1 MKYIVITVVAIS
13 VNVIIMY
20 TLGNKVLGVKLRP
33 KSLIMCG
40 FGALLLSL
48 VLPRIIVNFTSIAV
62 TIAFFAVFAIIL
74 AGFIVYYDGKEELES
89 ISSRGQSIEIEPD
102 SLSEFEYLYQQAC
115 LEDGT
120 EAVVDTMLINRV
132 ETKDSSK
139 PYQLNS
145 LASESIEA
153 ETPESSKDTEER
165 LKSEYLLEPDVV
177 KTASVESSIAKVI
190 VENVE
195 IVVSPKIIDE
205 IVEDFSTC
213 EEDSIPISKAEMMPD
228 NKVLVLDNDKNTTFE
243 EVEKSQSELGPA
255 SDSLD
260 DLLECAFSYKERG
273 YDACAL
279 ATFKYAFKL
288 HRDKEIAPFLVIEM
302 ANLLKKEGSYDDAI
316 AVLTESRN
324 LSAIRENRGLDQDFI
339 NTIAYLRIIKNT
351 LAEHHLPYLP
361 IGEIPKEI
369 LKRIDDEFREWRSFS
384 NVSNY

>member
-40 FGALLLSL
+40 FCALLLSL

-74 AGFIVYYDGKEELES
+74 AGFIVYYDGEEELDS
-89 ISSRGQSIEIEPD
+89 ISSPGQIIEIEPD
-102 SLSEFEYLYQQAC
+102 SLSEFEYLYQKAC
-115 LEDGT
+115 LED
-120 EAVVDTMLINRV
+120 EAEVVVDTILVNRV
-132 ETKDSSK
+132 ETKESSK
-139 PYQLNS
+139 PYLLNS
-145 LASESIEA
+145 PVGESIEA
-153 ETPESSKDTEER
+153 ETPEYSKNTEEQ
-165 LKSEYLLEPDVV
+165 LESEYLLEPDVV
-177 KTASVESSIAKVI
+177 KTTSVESSIAKVI
-190 VENVE
+190 VEA
-195 IVVSPKIIDE
+195 
-205 IVEDFSTC
+205 FSTC
-213 EEDSIPISKAEMMPD
+213 EEDSSSVSKAEMMPD

-273 YDACAL
+273 DDACAL
-279 ATFKYAFKL
+279 ATFKYALTL

-324 LSAIRENRGLDQDFI
+324 LSAIRENHGLDQDFI

-351 LAEHHLPYLP
+351 LAEHHLAHLP
-361 IGEIPKEI
+361 IGEIPIEI
-369 LKRIDDEFREWRSFS
+369 FKGIDDEFREWRSFS

>member
-74 AGFIVYYDGKEELES
+74 AGFIVYYDGEEELDS
-89 ISSRGQSIEIEPD
+89 ISSRGQIVEIEPD
-102 SLSEFEYLYQQAC
+102 SLSEFEYLYQKVCQD
-115 LEDGT
+115 E
-120 EAVVDTMLINRV
+120 EAQVVVDKMLANRV
-132 ETKDSSK
+132 ETKESTR
-139 PYQLNS
+139 PYLLNS
-145 LASESIEA
+145 PADESIEA
-153 ETPESSKDTEER
+153 ETPECSKDAEEQ

-177 KTASVESSIAKVI
+177 KTTSVESSIAKVI

-195 IVVSPKIIDE
+195 IAVSPKIIDE

-213 EEDSIPISKAEMMPD
+213 EEDSISVSKAEMMPD

-243 EVEKSQSELGPA
+243 EIEKSQSELGPA

-260 DLLECAFSYKERG
+260 DLVECAFSYKERG
-273 YDACAL
+273 DDACAL
-279 ATFKYAFKL
+279 ATFKYALKL

-324 LSAIRENRGLDQDFI
+324 LSAIRENHGLDQDFI

-351 LAEHHLPYLP
+351 LAEHHLAHLP
-361 IGEIPKEI
+361 IGEIPIEI
-369 LKRIDDEFREWRSFS
+369 FKKIDDEFREWRSFS